1 VGGAQVLFYGRFGEK
16 EPLGYLGVAKL
27 LADQTQYLL
36 LARREDG
43 ARRRGQPRVLAGH
56 PDRHHRT
63 QDAGRASEAPRVPR
77 FPYGLAEPAVV
88 LVVAEGVGTA
98 EQLAKVRELGCDL
111 AQGHLY
117 AEAVPSEA
125 AKELV
130 SRGIWSP
137 GTS

>member
-1 VGGAQVLFYGRFGEK
+1 M
-16 EPLGYLGVAKL
+16 
-27 LADQTQYLL
+27 
-36 LARREDG
+36 
-43 ARRRGQPRVLAGH
+43 
-56 PDRHHRT
+56 
-63 QDAGRASEAPRVPR
+63 
-77 FPYGLAEPAVV
+77 
-88 LVVAEGVGTA
+88 VAEGVETA

-125 AKELV
+125 AKEPV